1 MDSLPRTDFLVGYV
15 LLPASYVKEHAS
27 VTSFLFFLI
36 GSLSL
41 YKLFHV
47 NRKPLPPG
55 PTPIPII
62 GNIQEMI
69 KKEPLQCFK
78 DWHQQYGPLVTLRY
92 GNRLIIS
99 VSSFDIARELFE
111 KRGAIY
117 SSRPRFIVASERM
130 SGSMNLALLPNNKR
144 WQDHR
149 RAIARL
155 LDPAM
160 TRRYTLIQDLESTQV
175 LHELLSENGVHFHKV
190 IARFAASLMLTMAY
204 GIYIGDNDSPVPD
217 ELERLNSYP
226 FKAIGDI
233 YCVLVELFP
242 FLDYAP
248 HWIAPWKKLAS
259 SANREIS
266 DLFMANLESAKAAPY
281 WNWVK
286 DVRQSESAKDMPDE
300 EIAGMIGAI
309 QQTAVEALS
318 IVTRLTI
325 KALVLNPECV
335 ARAQEELDRVV
346 GADRIP
352 SASDLP
358 NLPYINA
365 IVHEAMRWQPPSPIA
380 LPHVNTE
387 DDEYMGYRI
396 PKGTSLIP
404 NLWVMGCNFP
414 DPEQYRPERWLT
426 DDRTTLNNLDHSPFG
441 FGRRL
446 CPGRHVAFS
455 SIATVVAQILWAYE
469 LSHRYRDGKR
479 VEIDAWDLI
488 LTAVV
493 NSAPYEASFRVRSEK
508 HQEVIEQEWGLGYEK
523 RDQVLSELNPPPKGM
538 TGDI

>member
-1 MDSLPRTDFLVGYV
+1 MDAVNKVDALEGYILPPLYHVRENISFTV
-15 LLPASYVKEHAS
+15 LLLLV
-27 VTSFLFFLI
+27 VTLA
-36 GSLSL
+36 L
-41 YKLFHV
+41 YKLISSTG
-47 NRKPLPPG
+47 KPLPPG

-78 DWHQQYGPLVTLRY
+78 DWHQKYGPLVTLRY
-92 GNRLIIS
+92 GSRLIIS

-149 RAIARL
+149 RVIARL

-160 TRRYTLIQDLESTQV
+160 TRRYTPIQDLESTQV
-175 LHELLSENGVHFHKV
+175 LYELLSDNGVHFHKV
-190 IARFAASLMLTMAY
+190 VARFAASLMLTMAY
-204 GIYIGDNDSPVPD
+204 GIYVSSNDSPVPD
-217 ELERLNSYP
+217 TLERLNSYP

-242 FLDYAP
+242 FLDHAP
-248 HWIAPWKKLAS
+248 QWMAPWKSLAS
-259 SANREIS
+259 TANGEITE
-266 DLFMANLESAKAAPY
+266 LFMANLEMAKTAPS

-286 DVRQSESAKDMPDE
+286 DAKESEIGRHMPDE
-300 EIAGMIGAI
+300 EIAGIIGAI

-318 IVTRLTI
+318 IVTRLTV

-346 GADRIP
+346 GPARIP

-358 NLPYINA
+358 KLPYVNA
-365 IVHEAMRWQPPSPIA
+365 IVNEAMRWQPPSPIA

-387 DDEYMGYRI
+387 EDEFMGYRI

-404 NLWVMGCNFP
+404 NLWVMGSNFSK
-414 DPEQYRPERWLT
+414 PEEYRPERWLEDET
-426 DDRTTLNNLDHSPFG
+426 GTEGLDHSPFG

-455 SIATVVAQILWAYE
+455 SIATVIAQMLWAYDF
-469 LSHRYRDGKR
+469 SHLYRDGKR

-493 NSAPYEASFRVRSEK
+493 NSAPYEASFRVRSQR
-508 HQEVIEQEWGLGYEK
+508 HQEVIEREWISGRGK
-523 RDQVLSELNPPPKGM
+523 RDQILRELKPPSQGHEQKA
-538 TGDI
+538 

>member
-1 MDSLPRTDFLVGYV
+1 MQIRLIVFL
-15 LLPASYVKEHAS
+15 LLVAALLLHR
-27 VTSFLFFLI
+27 LI
-36 GSLSL
+36 SA
-41 YKLFHV
+41 H
-47 NRKPLPPG
+47 RKPLPPG

-92 GNRLIIS
+92 GSRLIIS
-99 VSSFDIARELFE
+99 VSSFDMARELFE

-130 SGSMNLALLPNNKR
+130 SGSMNLALLPHNKR

-149 RAIARL
+149 RVIARL

-160 TRRYTLIQDLESTQV
+160 TRRYTPIQDLESTQV
-175 LHELLSENGVHFHKV
+175 LYELLLDDGVHFHKV
-190 IARFAASLMLTMAY
+190 IARFAASLMLTLAY
-204 GIYIGDNDSPVPD
+204 GIYIPENDSPVPD

-242 FLDYAP
+242 FLDHAP
-248 HWIAPWKKLAS
+248 QWVAPWKKLAS
-259 SANREIS
+259 SANREIT
-266 DLFMANLESAKAAPY
+266 DLFMGHLEAAKVAPS

-286 DVRQSESAKDMPDE
+286 DARQSETGRHMPDE
-300 EIAGMIGAI
+300 EIAGIIGAI

-346 GADRIP
+346 GPDRIP
-352 SASDLP
+352 SAADLP
-358 NLPYINA
+358 RLPYINA
-365 IVHEAMRWQPPSPIA
+365 IVNEAMRWQPPSPIA

-387 DDEYMGYRI
+387 EDEYMGYRI

-404 NLWVMGCNFP
+404 NLWVMGTNFP
-414 DPEQYRPERWLT
+414 NPEQYRPERWLEDSQT
-426 DDRTTLNNLDHSPFG
+426 ATEGLDHSPFG

-455 SIATVVAQILWAYE
+455 SIATVIAQMLWGYNF
-469 LSHRYRDGKR
+469 SHRYRDGKK
-479 VEIDAWDLI
+479 VEVDAWDLI

-493 NSAPYEASFRVRSEK
+493 NSAPYEASFQVRSPK
-508 HQEVIEQEWGLGYEK
+508 HQEIIDREWTVNRER
-523 RDQVLSELNPPPKGM
+523 RDQILNELKPPAQGH
-538 TGDI
+538 D